1 MSKIYSNVYHVHST
15 PKCRINELTRKLY
28 TKSGTEDIN
37 FENPGQLTRL
47 EKLLNNDS
55 LLI

>member
-28 TKSGTEDIN
+28 TKNGTEDIN
-37 FENPGQLTRL
+37 FEKPGQLTRL